1 MANRSN
7 IKKWLWGV
15 IGAGCVL
22 GVIFGVVSIINDG
35 SDDKAEW
42 SDSVYSTE
50 TEKGREAD
58 NETEDNENNVSNV
71 SNDQPSSD
79 EASPFKDNRVI
90 VDYEYGACNNGCG
103 CTQYAHYSGR
113 KACVNCAKN
122 DCPTS
127 KYDHE
132 HKN

>member
-1 MANRSN
+1 M
-7 IKKWLWGV
+7 KKWFWGIV
-15 IGAGCVL
+15 VAVFVA
-22 GVIFGVVSIINDG
+22 GVIFWVASVGNDG

-42 SDSVYSTE
+42 SDQTFSAETDGRQEADSE
-50 TEKGREAD
+50 TEGNGKNAD
-58 NETEDNENNVSNV
+58 NKKNA
-71 SNDQPSSD
+71 QPSSD
-79 EASPFKDNRVI
+79 SRSPFKDNRVI
-90 VDYEYGACNNGCG
+90 VDYDYGACNNGCG

-132 HKN
+132 RRN